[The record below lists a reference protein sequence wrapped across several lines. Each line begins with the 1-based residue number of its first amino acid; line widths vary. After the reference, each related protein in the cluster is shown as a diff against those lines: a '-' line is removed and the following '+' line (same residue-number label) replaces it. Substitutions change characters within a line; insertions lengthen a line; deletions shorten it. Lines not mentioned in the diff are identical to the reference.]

1 MSSFLLTMESGTSK
15 GTGHADEK
23 SHKSHHS
30 KRSPRSESREKS
42 KEAKSEDRNTG
53 SRSSSSPRHRRSR
66 RDAEQ
71 SDSKKKIV
79 TPAIRQRPISNRSD
93 SVDASTQTDKQK
105 QSVSFAVPEPKEE
118 YGGPCKS
125 SKNDSDSRKR
135 EVDGECEE
143 ESGGKR
149 HHSRRSSRRSRRSA
163 KSRRKSRSRSS
174 RSGRKS
180 RRSRRERSNRSRHRR
195 RLSFKGIWRDRDGRL
210 RDELGRFAPESLAR
224 DQKD

>member
-135 EVDGECEE
+135 EVDGSQEANDTTQEDPVDGVGARPSPDVKAEVDHQDQEGSQGGVEE
-143 ESGGKR
+143 NAAIGADIDGGC
-149 HHSRRSSRRSRRSA
+149 HS
-163 KSRRKSRSRSS
+163 K
-174 RSGRKS
+174 G
-180 RRSRRERSNRSRHRR
+180 
-195 RLSFKGIWRDRDGRL
+195 LSIWRDRDGRL